1 MSNELIHDA
10 NDERLEDVL
19 FSNNRKYRVP
29 RYQRE
34 YTWKLEDASEFWD
47 DLISSDGPYFLGSF
61 IFNIEEEDTSGYRD
75 IIDGQQ
81 RLITITILCAVLR
94 DHAKALSNTDKASL
108 IQRRDIAIEDK
119 NGKQDYRIIP
129 SDTLLDYF
137 SKNIQSEQG
146 NILSSIPKKT
156 EERRIYDVYKFF
168 YEKVNDLLSDCLSI
182 DSKINKLI
190 EIRNKLYDLM
200 IINIEISHEEAAY
213 EIFETTNA
221 TGVDLSVGDL
231 LKNLIFKNI
240 PEKDNKDIAKE
251 IWEQITSDIES
262 TGSELKQFI
271 RYFWISR
278 YKFVTDKKV
287 YKEIKKNITDWQ
299 GLLTDLW
306 SDSNLYNK
314 LIVGELNDFT
324 EYKRSD
330 RLYDSLL
337 AFKIMGVSQ
346 IYILLLSIFRNYK
359 ELKTDPTNLIEFLE
373 NFTFQYSVVCK
384 QPTNYLERIY
394 TNYAL
399 KIQEAVTKFSEKEIP
414 AEIQRLF
421 SNLKKDLLS
430 HLPNYVFFEDRFME
444 ISYRNSEPMRMLI
457 KYIFSK
463 FEKFYAGP
471 DRELRIDYSSI
482 NIEHLLPQH
491 PSPEWGLNESEIKEY
506 VNLLGNLI
514 IISKRINGRVQNRL
528 INEKLTE
535 YRKSQL
541 EITKQL
547 VKKLDEE
554 GTEWNKEKILQ
565 RQKALAEIA
574 YQSIW
579 KCQI

>member
-47 DLISSDGPYFLGSF
+47 DLVSSDGPYFLGSF
-61 IFNIEEEDTSGYRD
+61 IFNVEEEATSGYRD

-94 DHAKALSNTDKASL
+94 DHAKALSDTDKAKL
-108 IQRRDIAIEDK
+108 IQRHDIAIEDK

-129 SDTLLDYF
+129 SDSLLDYF
-137 SKNIQSEQG
+137 KKNIQSEQG
-146 NILSSIPKKT
+146 DILSSVPKKT

-168 YEKVNDLLSDCLSI
+168 YERVNDLLLDCLSI

-251 IWEQITSDIES
+251 IWEQITSNIES
-262 TGSELKQFI
+262 TGSVLKQFI

-299 GLLTDLW
+299 GLLHDLW
-306 SDSNLYNK
+306 SDSILYNK
-314 LIVGELNDFT
+314 MIVGELNDFT

-330 RLYDSLL
+330 RIYDSLF
-337 AFKIMGVSQ
+337 AFRIMGVSQ

-359 ELKTDPTNLIEFLE
+359 KLKTDPTNLIEFLE

-384 QPTNYLERIY
+384 QPANYLEKKY
-394 TNYAL
+394 ANYAL
-399 KIQEAVTKFSEKEIP
+399 EIEKAVTKFSEKEIS

-471 DRELRIDYSSI
+471 DRELRIDYPSI

-491 PSPEWGLNESEIKEY
+491 PSSEWGLDENEIKEY

-514 IISKRINGRVQNRL
+514 IISKHINGRVQNKL
-528 INEKLTE
+528 INEKLSE

-547 VKKLDEE
+547 VKKFEEE

-565 RQKALAEIA
+565 RQKKLAEIA
-574 YQSIW
+574 YKSIW